1 MKPNA
6 FLPVQ
11 FAAVQVIEKLLQL
24 AGRVHVLEVIKQVHV
39 PERIDGDKGQ
49 VRLCLA
55 QVV

>member
-1 MKPNA
+1 MASNA

-11 FAAVQVIEKLLQL
+11 FAAVQVIEELFQL

-39 PERIDGDKGQ
+39 SERIDGDKWQ